1 MAVSRPY
8 GFEIDFGR
16 NAISGSAAWFF
27 VIVLK
32 FIFTSICEIRIYKK
46 KFLNTK
52 KVSMVYLFRSLVVKF
67 VLYEILCHILIIKRY
82 HIKDTTHQMGL
93 FIWLIWYK
101 LYQMAH
107 IWPLANFRMYNHY
120 RLCCIACAWNKLL
133 TLYFQALSL
142 NLSISLTSNHGNI
155 NMLKQVPRNNK

>member
-1 MAVSRPY
+1 MTVTQFNFQAVGWDSWVPIPLKSIFSCDRI
-8 GFEIDFGR
+8 FE
-16 NAISGSAAWFF
+16 SAAWFF
-27 VIVLK
+27 VIISK

-52 KVSMVYLFRSLVVKF
+52 KVSMVYLFRSLVVQF

-82 HIKDTTHQMGL
+82 HIKDTAHQLGL

-107 IWPLANFRMYNHY
+107 IWLRVGF
-120 RLCCIACAWNKLL
+120 
-133 TLYFQALSL
+133 
-142 NLSISLTSNHGNI
+142 NLEPVKKTDFS
-155 NMLKQVPRNNK
+155 VF